1 MKLATAFQS
10 GRGARSVGTF
20 VCNPFVYLKICI
32 TMLRIVCSLLLITIM
47 VGCKKHTHKPGQKT
61 MEELL
66 TSGKWTLVAYG
77 YDDNHNST
85 IDTDENLI
93 IDCQKDNT
101 IEYKRDG
108 SGVSLE
114 NQSVC
119 MADPV
124 ATFQWKFIGTEK
136 RSRYRRSGW
145 TSTRFPTPNC
155 IS

>member
-1 MKLATAFQS
+1 
-10 GRGARSVGTF
+10 
-20 VCNPFVYLKICI
+20 
-32 TMLRIVCSLLLITIM
+32 MLRIVCSLLLIAIM

-136 RSRYRRSGW
+136 AIEISAQRLDIHTLSDTELHFVIQIPGV
-145 TSTRFPTPNC
+145 TPALHTMYAK
-155 IS
+155 